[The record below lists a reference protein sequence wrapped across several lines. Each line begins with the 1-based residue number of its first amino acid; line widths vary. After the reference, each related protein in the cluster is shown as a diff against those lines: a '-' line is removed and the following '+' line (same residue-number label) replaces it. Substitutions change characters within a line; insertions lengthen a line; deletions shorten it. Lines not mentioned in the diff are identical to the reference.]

1 MLEPKHLAQIL
12 VHLKLL
18 TLAELSRHVQFRRVV
33 SVHQKIHVDSDC
45 RIRGKVRKVQS
56 SHQRVDL
63 NHQQPFRE
71 QSTVRQRS
79 DARSYAD
86 LGMHMDLERRSAYLY
101 ESFESLLETSNES
114 LCHQNRSRQ
123 QLDQVTAESNVR

>member
-1 MLEPKHLAQIL
+1 MLELKHLAPKL
-12 VHLKLL
+12 AHLAPL
-18 TLAELSRHVQFRRVV
+18 TLAELSMHVRYLHVV
-33 SVHQKIHVDSDC
+33 SVHQKIHVGSDC
-45 RIRGKVRKVQS
+45 RIREKVHKVRS

-63 NHQQPFRE
+63 NHQMPFRE
-71 QSTVRQRS
+71 QSTAQQRS
-79 DARSYAD
+79 GARSYAD